1 VTHTPPFRADHIG
14 SLIRPKALREAYK
27 EYAGGRMSDAG
38 FAHAQDDAVKTA
50 VRVQEDAG
58 LDAVTDGEYRR
69 RSWFAGFVDSV
80 EGLTHKETSFAFMED
95 GEAAISVP
103 VPHVD
108 APIRR
113 TNGICTHELDFV
125 QQVAHR
131 PVKITM
137 PAPSVMHFFRGPHG
151 VNRDVYPQVDAFWSD
166 LVAVYRREIAELGRM
181 GLTYLQLDDVPPA
194 LLCDVNIQQR
204 VAHWGWDWKALL
216 DTYIRINNEVL
227 RDRPAHMIAGIHLC
241 RGNFRGHWIGSGGYE
256 AVAEKFFNET
266 DADVFLLEYDSE
278 RSGDFR
284 PLRHVPKEKSV
295 VLGLVS
301 SKTPVLE
308 DPSELKRRIDAAAAF
323 VPHERLAL
331 SPQCGFGTTVGG
343 APMSEDDQ
351 CRKLALVGEVAR
363 QVWG

>member
-1 VTHTPPFRADHIG
+1 
-14 SLIRPKALREAYK
+14 
-27 EYAGGRMSDAG
+27 M
-38 FAHAQDDAVKTA
+38 
-50 VRVQEDAG
+50 RVQEDAG

-69 RSWFAGFVDSV
+69 RSWFAGFVNSV

-151 VNRDVYPQVDAFWSD
+151 SIAMSIRRSTHSGPD

-194 LLCDVNIQQR
+194 LLCDMNIQQR

-227 RDRPAHMIAGIHLC
+227 RDRPA
-241 RGNFRGHWIGSGGYE
+241 
-256 AVAEKFFNET
+256 T
-266 DADVFLLEYDSE
+266 
-278 RSGDFR
+278 
-284 PLRHVPKEKSV
+284 
-295 VLGLVS
+295 
-301 SKTPVLE
+301 
-308 DPSELKRRIDAAAAF
+308 
-323 VPHERLAL
+323 
-331 SPQCGFGTTVGG
+331 
-343 APMSEDDQ
+343 
-351 CRKLALVGEVAR
+351 
-363 QVWG
+363 